1 MDQDLRALRQ
11 QLVQLKALHDS
22 GALSAAQFDESRT
35 RLEKRIVELVMD
47 GAADPAAGTAPGL
60 RSTDGDSAR
69 PSPRLLALLTTVV
82 LVVAVAGYAWT
93 GMHAQVGSGAG
104 EASASADASA
114 GINPQVEQIA
124 AMVDKLAAH
133 LKEQPDDADG
143 WAMLGRSYTVLG
155 RHAEALTAYENAVKL
170 RSDDAQL
177 LADYADSLAVKNDR
191 QLAGEPIRMIEK
203 ALKLNPRNV
212 KALALA
218 GTYAFTQQDYATA
231 VRHWERVVQFAP
243 AESGYVQ
250 QIQAALAEAR
260 QLAGLPPEPSKQ
272 AAAAPSAAAPTAP
285 SVPSAPAAG
294 QSVRGTVVLAP
305 SLAKLAGPDDT
316 VFIFA
321 RAANGGRM
329 PLAILRKQVRDLP
342 VQFTLDDSL
351 SMSPAAKLS
360 GAPLVVVSAR
370 ISKSGEALPKPGD
383 LAGQAAPVALG
394 ATGVRIEISD
404 QVK

>member
-1 MDQDLRALRQ
+1 MDQDLSALRQ

-35 RLEKRIVELVMD
+35 RLEKRIVELVMG
-47 GAADPAAGTAPGL
+47 GAAEPAAGAA
-60 RSTDGDSAR
+60 SASQASDSESVR
-69 PSPRLLALLTTVV
+69 PSPKLLALLTTVV
-82 LVVAVAGYAWT
+82 LVVAGAGYAWT
-93 GMHAQVGSGAG
+93 GMHAQGGPDAG
-104 EASASADASA
+104 EAATSAEA
-114 GINPQVEQIA
+114 GAGGNPQVEQIA
-124 AMVDKLAAH
+124 AMVDKLAARM
-133 LKEQPDDADG
+133 KEQPDDAEG

-155 RHAEALTAYENAVKL
+155 RHAEALTAYEKAVHL
-170 RSDDAQL
+170 RGDDAQL

-191 QLAGEPIRMIEK
+191 QLAGEPIKIIEK
-203 ALKLNPRNV
+203 ALKLDPRNI

-218 GTYAFTQQDYATA
+218 GTYAFTKQDYATA

-260 QLAGLPPEPSKQ
+260 QLAGLPPGPAQSA
-272 AAAAPSAAAPTAP
+272 AAAAPSATAPAAP
-285 SVPSAPAAG
+285 SALAAG
-294 QSVRGTVVLAP
+294 QSVSGTVVLAP
-305 SLAKLAGPDDT
+305 ALARLARADDT

-360 GAPLVVVSAR
+360 GVSSVVVSAR
-370 ISKSGEALPKPGD
+370 ISKSGEALPQPGD

-394 ATGVRIEISD
+394 ATGVRVEISE

>member
-1 MDQDLRALRQ
+1 MDQDLSALRQ
-11 QLVQLKALHDS
+11 QIVQLKALLDS

-35 RLEKRIVELVMD
+35 RLEKRIVELVMG
-47 GAADPAAGTAPGL
+47 GAAEPAAGVA
-60 RSTDGDSAR
+60 STSQASDSDSVR
-69 PSPRLLALLTTVV
+69 PPPKLLALLTAVV

-93 GMHAQVGSGAG
+93 GMHAQGGPDAG
-104 EASASADASA
+104 EAATSAEA
-114 GINPQVEQIA
+114 GAGGNAQVEQIA
-124 AMVDKLAAH
+124 AMVDKLAERMKA
-133 LKEQPDDADG
+133 QPDDAEG

-155 RHAEALTAYENAVKL
+155 RHTEALTAYEKAVHL
-170 RSDDAQL
+170 RGDDAQL

-191 QLAGEPIRMIEK
+191 QLAGEPIKIIEK
-203 ALKLNPRNV
+203 ALKLDPRNI

-218 GTYAFTQQDYATA
+218 GTYAFTKQDYATA
-231 VRHWERVVQFAP
+231 VRHWQQVVQFAP

-260 QLAGLPPEPSKQ
+260 QLAGLPPEPTPS
-272 AAAAPSAAAPTAP
+272 ATAAPSVT
-285 SVPSAPAAG
+285 APAAPAALAAG
-294 QSVRGTVVLAP
+294 RSVSGTVALAP
-305 SLAKLAGPDDT
+305 ALAKLAGPDDT

-342 VQFTLDDSL
+342 VHFMLDDSL

-360 GAPLVVVSAR
+360 SASSVVVSAR
-370 ISKSGEALPKPGD
+370 ISKSGEALPQPGD

-394 ATGVRIEISD
+394 ATGVRVEISE

>member
-1 MDQDLRALRQ
+1 MDQDLSALRQ

-35 RLEKRIVELVMD
+35 RLEKRIVELVMG
-47 GAADPAAGTAPGL
+47 GAAEPAAGAASAL
-60 RSTDGDSAR
+60 QASDSDSVR
-69 PSPRLLALLTTVV
+69 PPPKLLALLTTVV

-93 GMHAQVGSGAG
+93 GMYGQGGPDAG
-104 EASASADASA
+104 EAATSAEA
-114 GINPQVEQIA
+114 GAGSNPQVEQIA
-124 AMVDKLAAH
+124 AMVDKLAARM
-133 LKEQPDDADG
+133 KEQPDDAEG

-155 RHAEALTAYENAVKL
+155 RHSEALTAYEKAVHL
-170 RSDDAQL
+170 RGDDAQL

-191 QLAGEPIRMIEK
+191 QLAGEPIKIIEK
-203 ALKLNPRNV
+203 ALKLDPRNI

-218 GTYAFTQQDYATA
+218 GTYAFTKQDYATA

-260 QLAGLPPEPSKQ
+260 QLAGLPPEPAKS
-272 AAAAPSAAAPTAP
+272 AAAAPSAT
-285 SVPSAPAAG
+285 APAAAPSALAAG
-294 QSVRGTVVLAP
+294 RSVSGTVALAP
-305 SLAKLAGPDDT
+305 ALVRLARADDT

-342 VQFTLDDSL
+342 IQFTLDDSL

-360 GAPLVVVSAR
+360 GASSVVVSAR
-370 ISKSGEALPKPGD
+370 ISKSGEALPQPGD

-394 ATGVRIEISD
+394 ATGVRVEISE